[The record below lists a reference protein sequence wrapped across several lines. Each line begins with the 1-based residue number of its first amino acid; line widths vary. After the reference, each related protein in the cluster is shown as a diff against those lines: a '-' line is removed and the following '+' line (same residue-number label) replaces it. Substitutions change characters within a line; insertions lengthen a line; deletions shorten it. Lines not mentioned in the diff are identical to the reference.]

1 MILLRVEKK
10 IAELSLQRWVV
21 EKLLKEYINSLTAPY
36 KFAKAW
42 KYIITRCIPKLFLL
56 NIVYVLAR

>member
-21 EKLLKEYINSLTAPY
+21 EKQMRTS
-36 KFAKAW
+36 
-42 KYIITRCIPKLFLL
+42 PK
-56 NIVYVLAR
+56 IE